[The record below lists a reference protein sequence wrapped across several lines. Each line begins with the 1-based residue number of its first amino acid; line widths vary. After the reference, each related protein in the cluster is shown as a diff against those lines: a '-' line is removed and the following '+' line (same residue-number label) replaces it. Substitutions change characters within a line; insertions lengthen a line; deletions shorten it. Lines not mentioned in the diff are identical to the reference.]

1 MKLSYWLVI
10 VIVAVAAV
18 AAYLFIPTKGDFAE
32 TPQVVVEQPA
42 DTLKVEAEPTYLHGI
57 QVDSMEVV
65 HNTIKPNQYLSDILS
80 AHNIANQTI
89 HDLSIRAKGVFD
101 LRKMGVHKPYD
112 LVCYTDSLLTA
123 KALVYYPNEVDY
135 IIFHLE
141 DSAYV
146 EKGSKEIVTQQSTA
160 TGVIQNSLA
169 VTMQEMGLSP
179 ILTNELADVFAWQI
193 DFFRLY
199 PGDRF
204 KVIYD
209 EQLVDG
215 KQIGIGAIKAA
226 VFEHN
231 GYEYYAYYYDQGTGI
246 DYFDEEGKSLRKA
259 FLKYPVKFS
268 RISSRYSGR
277 RYHPVQKR
285 YKAHLG
291 TDFAAPKGTPIRTV
305 GDGVVVEARYSKY
318 NGNYVKIKHNSMYTT
333 QYLHMSKIASGM
345 RPGAHV
351 KQGQTIGFVGSTG
364 LARGNHVCYR
374 FWKGGYQVDA
384 LKVQIP
390 ASEPIKVELMDDFKL
405 AIASLR
411 IELDAI
417 PYATKQNTASLGGSR

>member
-1 MKLSYWLVI
+1 MKLSYWLGVVI
-10 VIVAVAAV
+10 VVVGATAV
-18 AAYLFIPTKGDFAE
+18 YLFIPREGNFTEESEVA
-32 TPQVVVEQPA
+32 VEQPV
-42 DTLKVEAEPTYLHGI
+42 DTLTIEAEPAFLYGI
-57 QVDSMEVV
+57 SIDSMEVV

-89 HDLSIRAKGVFD
+89 HDLSINAKGVFD

-112 LVCYTDSLLTA
+112 LVCYNDSLLTA

-135 IIFHLE
+135 VIFHLE
-141 DSAYV
+141 DSAFV
-146 EKGSKEIVTQQSTA
+146 ETGSKEIVSRESSA

-169 VTMQEMGLSP
+169 VTMEEMGLSP
-179 ILTNELADVFAWQI
+179 ILTNDLADVFAWQI

-209 EQLVDG
+209 EQLVDD
-215 KQIGIGAIKAA
+215 KQIGIGDIKAA

-246 DYFDEEGKSLRKA
+246 DYFDEEGNSLRKA

-268 RISSRYSGR
+268 RISSRYSGN

-285 YKAHLG
+285 WKAHKG

-305 GDGVVVEARYSKY
+305 GDGIVVEARYSKY

-364 LARGNHVCYR
+364 LANGNHVCYR

-384 LKVQIP
+384 LKVKIP
-390 ASEPIKVELMDDFKL
+390 ASEPIKTELMDDFKL
-405 AIASLR
+405 SIASLR
-411 IELDAI
+411 TQLDAI
-417 PYATKQNTASLGGSR
+417 PYPQTTVASMGGQ

>member
-1 MKLSYWLVI
+1 MKLFYWLGIVLLVI
-10 VIVAVAAV
+10 ASIAI
-18 AAYLFIPTKGDFAE
+18 YLFVPRQGNFEEESEAY
-32 TPQVVVEQPA
+32 EQEV
-42 DTLKVEAEPTYLHGI
+42 DTLVVIPEPTFLHGI
-57 QVDSMEVV
+57 PIDSMQVV
-65 HNTIKPNQYLSDILS
+65 HSTINANQYLSDILAS
-80 AHNIANQTI
+80 HNVSKETI
-89 HDLSIRAKGVFD
+89 HDLSTRAKGVFD

-112 LVCYTDSLLTA
+112 IVCYTDSLMTA
-123 KALVYYPNEVDY
+123 KAMIYYPNDVDY
-135 IIFHLE
+135 VIFHLE

-146 EKGSKEIVTQQSTA
+146 EAGSKQISIEERTVSGLIQS
-160 TGVIQNSLA
+160 SLA
-169 VTMQEMGLSP
+169 VTIEEMGLSP
-179 ILTNELADVFAWQI
+179 VLTNDLADVFAWQI

-209 EQLVDG
+209 EELVEG
-215 KQIGIGAIKAA
+215 KQIGIKKIKAA

-231 GYEYYAYYYDQGTGI
+231 GFEYYAYYYDQGTGI

-268 RISSRYSGR
+268 RISSRYSGN

-285 YKAHLG
+285 YKAHKG

-305 GDGVVVEARYSKY
+305 GDGVVVEAQYSKY
-318 NGNYVKIKHNSMYTT
+318 NGNYVKIKHNSMYST

-364 LARGNHVCYR
+364 LANGNHVCYR

-390 ASEPIKVELMDDFKL
+390 ASEPIKEEAMDDFQL
-405 AIASLR
+405 AVATLKIQLNT
-411 IELDAI
+411 I
-417 PYATKQNTASLGGSR
+417 PYPSQTQPASFGGK

>member
-1 MKLSYWLVI
+1 MKYSYWLGLALVVI
-10 VIVAVAAV
+10 ISAVI
-18 AAYLFIPTKGDFAE
+18 YLFVPREGDFAE
-32 TPQVVVEQPA
+32 KVEVA
-42 DTLKVEAEPTYLHGI
+42 ELVTDTLQVPVEPTFLYGI
-57 QVDSMEVV
+57 PVDSMQIV
-65 HNTIKPNQYLSDILS
+65 HNTVKPNQYLSDILTS
-80 AHNIANQTI
+80 HNVSNETI

-112 LVCYTDSLLTA
+112 IVCYGDSLLTA
-123 KALVYYPNEVDY
+123 KAMVYYPNNVDY
-135 IIFHLE
+135 VIFHLE

-146 EKGSKEIVTQQSTA
+146 EAGSKQIVVEEKSA
-160 TGVIQNSLA
+160 TGVIENSLA
-169 VTMQEMGLSP
+169 VTMDEMGLSP
-179 ILTNELADVFAWQI
+179 ILTNDLADVFAWQI

-209 EQLVDG
+209 EEQVEG
-215 KQIGIGAIKAA
+215 KQIGIKDIKAA
-226 VFEHN
+226 VFEHD
-231 GYEYYAYYYDQGTGI
+231 GHEYYAYYYDQGTGI

-285 YKAHLG
+285 YKAHRG
-291 TDFAAPKGTPIRTV
+291 TDFAAPKGTPIRSV

-364 LARGNHVCYR
+364 LANGNHVCYR

-390 ASEPIKVELMDDFKL
+390 ASEPIKPELMDDFKL
-405 AIASLR
+405 AVAELRTQLNAISYPIEMQPASF
-411 IELDAI
+411 
-417 PYATKQNTASLGGSR
+417 GGK

>member
-1 MKLSYWLVI
+1 MKIYYWLGGVLVVLI
-10 VIVAVAAV
+10 AAAV
-18 AAYLFIPTKGDFAE
+18 FLFVPTKGDFA
-32 TPQVVVEQPA
+32 TEQEEVALQPT
-42 DTLKVEAEPTYLHGI
+42 DTLQAVPEPTFLHGI
-57 QVDSMEVV
+57 LIDSMEVL
-65 HNTIKPNQYLSDILS
+65 HNTIKQNQYLSDILTS
-80 AHNIANQTI
+80 HNISNETI
-89 HDLSIRAKGVFD
+89 HDLTIRAKGVFD

-112 LVCYTDSLLTA
+112 LVCYNDSLLTA
-123 KALVYYPNEVDY
+123 KAMVYYPNDVDFV
-135 IIFHLE
+135 IFHLE
-141 DSAYV
+141 DSAFV
-146 EKGSKEIVTQQSTA
+146 ETGSKKVVLQEKTA

-169 VTMQEMGLSP
+169 VTMEEMGLSP
-179 ILTNELADVFAWQI
+179 ILTNDLADVFAWQI

-209 EQLVDG
+209 EELADG
-215 KQIGIGAIKAA
+215 KQIGIGDIKAA
-226 VFEHN
+226 VFEHD
-231 GYEYYAYYYDQGTGI
+231 GHEYYAYYYNQGTGI
-246 DYFDEEGKSLRKA
+246 DYFDDEGNSLRKA

-268 RISSRYSGR
+268 RISSRYSGK

-291 TDFAAPKGTPIRTV
+291 TDFAAPKGTSIRTV

-318 NGNYVKIKHNSMYTT
+318 NGNYVKIKHNSMYST

-345 RPGAHV
+345 RPGVHV

-364 LARGNHVCYR
+364 LATGDHVCFR

-390 ASEPIKVELMDDFKL
+390 AAEPIKTEKMEDFKAVASSMKKEL
-405 AIASLR
+405 NNIAYPETS
-411 IELDAI
+411 AV
-417 PYATKQNTASLGGSR
+417 SLGGNK